1 MMKGAGMEKRGAK
14 GGAVLCKRLA
24 LTGIALIFAGF
35 LLVFDGPARADEE
48 SVITLTYSN
57 FFPSGHRASKLA
69 EEWCR
74 EIEKRTKNR
83 VRFTVYPH
91 NTLVP
96 PSQTYEA
103 VVKGTADV
111 GQSAVAFSPERFPL
125 TKVLSL
131 PLGYRNGREAT
142 MTANAFYKKFQPKEF
157 DDVKVMYLH
166 GSPPGFFMT
175 RMRIRKTEDLRGL
188 RIRALPEAWD
198 IVTLVGAK
206 PARVPLSATHDLLRK
221 KELEGVFFPRE
232 TLKSWRFGEVIRAVL
247 ENYALTDSAIMYVVM
262 NKAKWEALPLDVKEI
277 IEKVNADYAEKQAG
291 LWDELDK
298 EGKDAGL
305 MRAVVFVEVPK
316 QEQAAWAVAARSL
329 YEKYIEATREKDLP
343 GEEALDFC
351 LKYLKKNR

>member
-1 MMKGAGMEKRGAK
+1 MRMDTGMKDRRKK
-14 GGAVLCKRLA
+14 GGTDFREMVIFTGTTLFLA
-24 LTGIALIFAGF
+24 GLLFLFAGS
-35 LLVFDGPARADEE
+35 ARAGEE

-57 FFPSGHRASKLA
+57 FFPSEHRASKLA

-83 VRFTVYPH
+83 VRFTIYPH

-96 PSQTYEA
+96 PSRTYEA
-103 VVKGTADV
+103 VIKGTADV

-262 NKAKWEALPLDVKEI
+262 NKARWEALPADVKEI
-277 IEKVNADYAEKQAG
+277 IEKVNADYAEKQAA

-298 EGKDAGL
+298 EGKDVGL
-305 MRAVVFVEVPK
+305 MRAVIFVEVPK
-316 QEQAAWAVAARSL
+316 QEQAAWAVAAKSL
-329 YEKYIEATREKDLP
+329 YEKYMEATREKDLP